1 MRRKDREM
9 NRKFGLEV
17 IDKSTYGVLS
27 MVDND
32 NKSYSIPLSIAR
44 DGNTLYFHSAMDGRK
59 VEILE
64 KNPKVSVV
72 FVGETKIPEIY
83 SNEELNEILKD
94 ESKAGMLGSKVFTTQ
109 FESAIVVGKV
119 RLVEDEEEKVRGLRL
134 ICEKYVPT
142 KMAYFPIAAKAGLK
156 GTNVYSI
163 EIEEITAKRKKY
175 DANGEELKWAKTE

>member
-9 NRKFGLEV
+9 DREFGLKV
-17 IDKSTYGVLS
+17 IDKSIYGVLS

-32 NKSYSIPLSIAR
+32 NELYGVPLSIAR

-59 VEILE
+59 VKALE
-64 KNPKVSVV
+64 ENPKVSVV

-83 SNEELNEILKD
+83 SNEELDEIMKD
-94 ESKAGMLGSKVFTTQ
+94 KSKAGILSSKVFTTE
-109 FESAIVVGKV
+109 FESAIVVGRVK
-119 RLVEDEEEKVRGLRL
+119 LVEDDEERVRGLRL
-134 ICEKYVPT
+134 ICEKYTPT
-142 KMAYFPIAAKAGLK
+142 KMVYFPMAVKAGLK

-175 DANGEELKWAKTE
+175 NVNGEELKWGRIE

>member
-9 NRKFGLEV
+9 NIEFGLEV

-27 MVDND
+27 MVDDD
-32 NKSYSIPLSIAR
+32 NELYGVPLSIAR

-59 VEILE
+59 VKILE

-72 FVGETKIPEIY
+72 LVGETKIPEIY
-83 SNEELNEILKD
+83 SNEELDEIMKD
-94 ESKAGMLGSKVFTTQ
+94 KSQAGIFSSKVFTTE

-119 RLVEDEEEKVRGLRL
+119 RLVEDEEERVRGLRL
-134 ICEKYVPT
+134 ICQKYIPT
-142 KMAYFPIAAKAGLK
+142 KMAYFSMAVKAGLK

-163 EIEEITAKRKKY
+163 EVEEITAKRKKY
-175 DANGEELKWAKTE
+175 GVNGKELKWGRTE